1 MVKIFR
7 DKKYSQRIYF
17 ELERLREV
25 FYLVLGNHT
34 VNVLLNGENSTLGD
48 KKFNSSL
55 SRLYINPFSPEIKM
69 YIFLPVFLTFL
80 MEIVRRICLN
90 IKTPYPR

>member
-1 MVKIFR
+1 MIKIFS

-34 VNVLLNGENSTLGD
+34 VNVLWNGEYSTLGD

-55 SRLYINPFSPEIKM
+55 SHLYINSVLI
-69 YIFLPVFLTFL
+69 
-80 MEIVRRICLN
+80 
-90 IKTPYPR
+90 